1 MSKHLTAT
9 DRAMSFWQ
17 LNRLVEI
24 LLGVLLLLPLRLPQA
39 EQLMR
44 VSGLD
49 NVQTVQ
55 AQAADRDAMACACL
69 KTKKKGSN

>member
-55 AQAADRDAMACACL
+55 AQAAKACACL
-69 KTKKKGSN
+69 KTKRKARTS